1 MTKPQSIVFA
11 HSNGFTGKTYQ
22 YFLEQFESQNLTYIE
37 KFGTGKYTNFTKWE
51 ELVPQLI
58 EHIEHHHQ
66 EPIIGIGHSLGAAVL
81 FFTAQQRPD
90 LFSKILIIEPP
101 IFSIWKRII
110 YKFFT
115 VIGQADKYSP
125 AGKSAKRRA
134 IFPSR
139 TVAYEALRNKGIFK
153 RFDEKCFQDY
163 IKYGFV
169 DTENSVELDFSKELE
184 TKFFQRPPFS
194 VSKKKFEMPVHF
206 LYSKYFKTL
215 TKQDIKW
222 WKRNFSYFNFHEI
235 DGGHMF
241 PLEKPEETASFL
253 KSLF

>member
-1 MTKPQSIVFA
+1 MKIPSIVFA
-11 HSNGFTGKTYQ
+11 HSNGFSGKTYQ
-22 YFLEQFESQNLTYIE
+22 YFLEQFEPQNITSVD
-37 KFGTGKYTNFTKWE
+37 KFGTGKYQDFTNWE

-58 EHIEHHHQ
+58 EHIEQHHNQ
-66 EPIIGIGHSLGAAVL
+66 PIIGIGHSLGAAIL

-101 IFSIWKRII
+101 IFSFWKRII

-115 VIGQADKYSP
+115 IIGLADQYSP

-134 IFPSR
+134 IFPNR
-139 TVAYEALRNKGIFK
+139 IAAYEALRNKGIFK
-153 RFDEKCFQDY
+153 RFDENCFQDY
-163 IKYGFV
+163 IKYGFIESGNEV
-169 DTENSVELDFSKELE
+169 TLDFPKELE
-184 TKFFQRPPFS
+184 TKFFQNPPFS
-194 VSKKKFEMPVHF
+194 ISKKRLQMPVHF

-215 TKQDIKW
+215 SENDIRW

-241 PLEKPEETASFL
+241 PLEKPKETAIYL